1 MLAGKMLF
9 YSCSCDNIIWTQKP
23 CVVGKMFFGSL
34 FLKSISNIN
43 LTINLCYKQSVEKE
57 ESLRKRAWDESKK
70 MWVVAGPAIFTRFS
84 TFGIMVVSQSFIGH
98 IGSTELAAYAIVMT
112 VLVRFANGALVSV
125 SLPLD
130 EIKFLNPNKSTQ
142 KWMKFKS

>member
-1 MLAGKMLF
+1 
-9 YSCSCDNIIWTQKP
+9 
-23 CVVGKMFFGSL
+23 MFFGSL

-57 ESLRKRAWDESKK
+57 ESLRKRAWEESKK
-70 MWVVAGPAIFTRFS
+70 MWVVAGRFS
-84 TFGIMVVSQSFIGH
+84 MFGIMVVSQSFIGH

-112 VLVRFANGALVSV
+112 ILVRFINGALVSV

-130 EIKFLNPNKSTQ
+130 EIKLLNPNKSTQ
-142 KWMKFKS
+142 K

>member
-1 MLAGKMLF
+1 MEMEEELKETLMHHP
-9 YSCSCDNIIWTQKP
+9 NNT
-23 CVVGKMFFGSL
+23 SL
-34 FLKSISNIN
+34 E
-43 LTINLCYKQSVEKE
+43 SVEKE
-57 ESLRKRAWDESKK
+57 ESLRKRAWEESKK

-112 VLVRFANGALVSV
+112 VLVRFANGVLVSV

-130 EIKFLNPNKSTQ
+130 EIKLLYPNKNT
-142 KWMKFKS
+142 KKGIKFKSKQFEFRVFFLKMLKFSI

>member
-1 MLAGKMLF
+1 
-9 YSCSCDNIIWTQKP
+9 
-23 CVVGKMFFGSL
+23 MFFGSL

-57 ESLRKRAWDESKK
+57 ESLRKRAWEESKK

-98 IGSTELAAYAIVMT
+98 IGSTELVAYAIVMT
-112 VLVRFANGALVSV
+112 VLVRFVNGALVSV

-130 EIKFLNPNKSTQ
+130 EIKLLNPNKSTQ
-142 KWMKFKS
+142 K